1 LNLTTKHVRRG
12 KLALSLL
19 ADILYRMTQIRN
31 RALTQLRNCAIIAR
45 RIITMSVICIAN
57 QKGGVGKT
65 TTAAALAQGLSE
77 HNKRILLVDWDPQA
91 SLTVSMG
98 FNPDNLNATVYDVL
112 TSTIRNNGRLSIT
125 DVTMTTSNPAIHLVP
140 ANIELS
146 QAQLDLV
153 NAFTRE
159 LMLKEM
165 LQPVRKEY
173 DYILVDC
180 LPSLG
185 LLTINALSAA
195 DRVLIPL
202 QADFLAMKGLA
213 MLITTIIRVQ
223 ERINPSLEILGIV
236 FTMTNARTL
245 HSREVIEVTKRA
257 FGNRIRVFDTT
268 IPTSV
273 RFKEAPAAAMSI
285 LTYAPKSEGADAYR
299 LLTEE
304 VLHEKS

>member
-1 LNLTTKHVRRG
+1 
-12 KLALSLL
+12 
-19 ADILYRMTQIRN
+19 MP
-31 RALTQLRNCAIIAR
+31 
-45 RIITMSVICIAN
+45 VICIAN

-77 HNKRILLVDWDPQA
+77 HNLRVLLVDWDPQA
-91 SLTVSMG
+91 SLTVSFG
-98 FNPDNLNATVYDVL
+98 FNPDNIKLTGYDVL
-112 TSTIRNNGRLSIT
+112 TSIIKNNGRVSIK
-125 DVTMTTSNPAIHLVP
+125 DVTLKTDNPDIDLVP

-165 LQPVRKEY
+165 LEPVMDSY
-173 DYILVDC
+173 DFIVVDC

-195 DRVLIPL
+195 NFVLIPL

-213 MLITTIIRVQ
+213 LLLTTILRVQ
-223 ERINPSLEILGIV
+223 EKINPGLEIMGIL
-236 FTMTNARTL
+236 FTMTNPRTL

-257 FGNRIRVFDTT
+257 FGERIRVFETT

-273 RFKEAPAAAMSI
+273 RFKEAPAAGMSI
-285 LTYAPKSEGADAYR
+285 LTYSAKSDGAVAYR
-299 LLTEE
+299 QFTEE
-304 VLHEKS
+304 VLHEKG

>member
-1 LNLTTKHVRRG
+1 
-12 KLALSLL
+12 
-19 ADILYRMTQIRN
+19 MP
-31 RALTQLRNCAIIAR
+31 
-45 RIITMSVICIAN
+45 VICIAN

-77 HNKRILLVDWDPQA
+77 HNLRVLLVDWDPQA
-91 SLTVSMG
+91 SLTVSFG
-98 FNPDNLNATVYDVL
+98 INPDNLKLTGYDVL
-112 TSTIRNNGRLSIT
+112 TSTIKNNGKVSIT
-125 DVTMTTSNPAIHLVP
+125 DVMVKTDNPDIDLVP

-165 LQPVRKEY
+165 LEPVKNKY
-173 DYILVDC
+173 DFILVDC

-185 LLTINALSAA
+185 LLTINALSTANF
-195 DRVLIPL
+195 VLIPL

-213 MLITTIIRVQ
+213 LLLTTILRVQ
-223 ERINPSLEILGIV
+223 ERINPGLEILGIL
-236 FTMTNARTL
+236 FTMTNSRTL

-257 FGNRIRVFDTT
+257 FGERIRVFDTT

-273 RFKEAPAAAMSI
+273 RFKEAPAAGMSI
-285 LTYAPKSEGADAYR
+285 LTYSPKSDGADAYR
-299 LLTEE
+299 QFTEE